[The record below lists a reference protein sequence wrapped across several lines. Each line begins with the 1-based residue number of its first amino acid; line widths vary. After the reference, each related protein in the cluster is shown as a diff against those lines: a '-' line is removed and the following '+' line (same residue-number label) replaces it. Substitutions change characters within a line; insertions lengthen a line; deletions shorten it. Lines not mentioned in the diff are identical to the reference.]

1 MLGGMIMKKLENN
14 KLEGVVGGAASI
26 GIFGGIILAVTTISV
41 FISGVLEGFTHPRG
55 CNE

>member
-1 MLGGMIMKKLENN
+1 MKKLENN